1 MMNKIRNFF
10 RDESGASLAEYAVL
24 LVILGGVVTILTV
37 QLGPAIQDRLTEAAD
52 AVNGEGAPA
61 TP

>member
-1 MMNKIRNFF
+1 MNAIRNFL

-37 QLGPAIQDRLTEAAD
+37 NLGPAIQNRLIAGAN
-52 AVNGEGAPA
+52 AVNNTPAP
-61 TP
+61 